1 MISSQEIQDN
11 LYSLYGDL
19 AASGLLTSG
28 TAGGCRFVRHVTSAW
43 PNMAYPDG
51 PLNIPALVE
60 AVKARSCPR
69 LILFEEAAVTSELMA
84 EMNRFRFVPAA
95 HWINMTV
102 VLGPG
107 GMTVQQGE
115 VTLALERAERQRNGI
130 LECKI
135 ADPRNPADW
144 SDWSIVAEEVLFKKE
159 KLAADLF
166 RYGCERGLFN
176 LVTGYYNGR
185 PVSTSLLYKGKLA
198 GVYMVATL
206 PPFQGKGF
214 GKELMGFIGS
224 VAAAEG
230 YSDLVLHSTKPGVR
244 LYEGLGFQPKGKL
257 LLFYCMD

>member
-19 AASGLLTSG
+19 AASGLLASG
-28 TAGGCRFVRHVTSAW
+28 TVGGCRFVRHVTSAW
-43 PNMAYPDG
+43 PNMAYPGG
-51 PLNIPALVE
+51 PVNIPALVE

-84 EMNRFRFVPAA
+84 EMNRFRIVPAA

-102 VLGPG
+102 VLGGAAVAVEGVTMVPG
-107 GMTVQQGE
+107 AQDK
-115 VTLALERAERQRNGI
+115 QRNGI
-130 LECKI
+130 LECRI
-135 ADPRNPADW
+135 ADTRNPADW
-144 SDWSIVAEEVLFKKE
+144 SDWSSIAEEVLFKKE

-166 RYGCERGLFN
+166 RFGCERGLFN
-176 LVTGYYNGR
+176 LVTGYYGGR

-206 PPFQGKGF
+206 PSFQGKGF
-214 GKELMGFIGS
+214 GKELMGFTGS

>member
-19 AASGLLTSG
+19 AASGLLASG
-28 TAGGCRFVRHVTSAW
+28 TVGGCRFVRHVTSAW
-43 PNMAYPDG
+43 PNMAYPGG

-60 AVKARSCPR
+60 AVESRSCPR

-102 VLGPG
+102 VLEGVEKHPG
-107 GMTVQQGE
+107 GK
-115 VTLALERAERQRNGI
+115 
-130 LECKI
+130 LECRI

-166 RYGCERGLFN
+166 RFGCERGLFN
-176 LVTGYYNGR
+176 LVTGYYGGR

-206 PPFQGKGF
+206 PSFQGKGF
-214 GKELMGFIGS
+214 GKELMGFTGS
-224 VAAAEG
+224 VAAADG